1 MMNIISARNPQWA
14 DAANTHIDLLATFYG
29 IGEIPFSA
37 SASDSEAHGQ
47 ALFNRAVAGDF
58 GAISPYVA
66 PVKSAAQV
74 KDDLVKSV
82 QSVLDAAARA
92 HGYDN
97 IVSACSYAAAPNV
110 FQAESVK
117 FLSWRA
123 DCWAHC
129 YAVLA
134 DVTAGTRSIPTEA
147 ELIAELPALVLP

>member
-1 MMNIISARNPQWA
+1 MDIVSVRNPQWA
-14 DAANTHIDLLATFYG
+14 DAANTRINMLVTFDP
-29 IGEIPFSA
+29 IGEVPFTA
-37 SASDSEAHGQ
+37 SSDDVETHGI
-47 ALFNRAVAGDF
+47 LIYDRSIAGDF
-58 GAISPYVA
+58 GPIAPYVA
-66 PVKSAAQV
+66 PVKSAAQIQ
-74 KDDLVKSV
+74 DDLVKSV
-82 QSVLDAAARA
+82 QSVLDTAARE

-134 DVTAGTRSIPTEA
+134 DVTAGTRTIPTEA
-147 ELIAELPALVLP
+147 ELIAELPSLVLP